1 MEGQNNLQIGKYLGQ
16 IGNDGKD
23 LATANAS
30 FVADSNVVR
39 VAGIEASYIYNKNRN
54 KGTDGIFIPANVV
67 EYFKVEV
74 GDEITLV
81 SGKVNISS
89 IY

>member
-1 MEGQNNLQIGKYLGQ
+1 MCSS
-16 IGNDGKD
+16 D
-23 LATANAS
+23 LFPSHDIA
-30 FVADSNVVR
+30 VG

-54 KGTDGIFIPANVV
+54 KGTDGVFIPANVV

-81 SGKVNISS
+81 SGKVNVSS
-89 IY
+89 VY

>member
-16 IGNDGKD
+16 VGNDGKN
-23 LATANAS
+23 LVTANAS

-54 KGTDGIFIPANVV
+54 KGTDGIFIPANII

-89 IY
+89 VY

>member
-23 LATANAS
+23 LATANTS
-30 FVADSNVVR
+30 FIADSNVVR

-54 KGTDGIFIPANVV
+54 KGTDGIFIPANIV

-74 GDEITLV
+74 GDEITLI

-89 IY
+89 VY

>member
-1 MEGQNNLQIGKYLGQ
+1 MNVVLSAGVVVVGLVVVVAFVVVVGFVV
-16 IGNDGKD
+16 
-23 LATANAS
+23 T

-54 KGTDGIFIPANVV
+54 KGTDGIFIPANIV

-74 GDEITLV
+74 GDEVVLI
-81 SGKVNISS
+81 SGKVNVSS
-89 IY
+89 VY